1 MNIPQG
7 GIRKGVNNYNIESYN
22 CRKMAVFTRTTKNLI
37 LKIDEFFDN
46 IDLGLLVFREGVK
59 AYLEKD
65 LDAFNRHIQK
75 VELLESNADKLQRSI
90 ENEMI
95 THSILPQHR
104 SEVSS
109 LIDVLDEIIDTIKAT
124 LNEFSI
130 ELPDIPSSLNHNFI
144 SIMEASVSAGEELIP
159 AARAYF
165 KSPYTVREKLLKV
178 YYFESETD
186 KVSRSTTR
194 IIFQEMKEL
203 DLAHKSHLRYIIH
216 HIENISDN
224 AQKAADLLSAMA
236 IKIVI

>member
-1 MNIPQG
+1 MT
-7 GIRKGVNNYNIESYN
+7 
-22 CRKMAVFTRTTKNLI
+22 VFTRTTKNLI
-37 LKIDEFFDN
+37 IRIDEFFDN
-46 IDLGLLVFREGVK
+46 IELGLLVFRE
-59 AYLEKD
+59 AIRAFLDKD
-65 LDAFNRHIQK
+65 MEAFKRHLQK
-75 VELLESNADKLQRSI
+75 VDSLESNADKLQRSI

-104 SEVSS
+104 AEVST
-109 LIDVLDEIIDTIKAT
+109 LIDVLDEIIDTIKSS

-130 ELPDIPSSLNHNFI
+130 EMPDIPESLNHNFI
-144 SIMEASVSAGEELIP
+144 SITEASVCAGEELIP

-194 IIFQEMKEL
+194 IIFQEMKDL
-203 DLAHKSHLRYIIH
+203 DLSHKAHLRYIIH

-236 IKIVI
+236 IKIVM